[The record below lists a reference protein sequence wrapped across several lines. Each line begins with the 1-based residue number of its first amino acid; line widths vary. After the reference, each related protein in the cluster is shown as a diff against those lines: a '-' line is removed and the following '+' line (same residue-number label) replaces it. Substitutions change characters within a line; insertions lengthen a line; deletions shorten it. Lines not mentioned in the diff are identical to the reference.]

1 MNEKKIPG
9 KGKEFFKKLKEYFFP
24 RSKHEIISK
33 SRELNN
39 AEELMNSGKYD
50 EVLLILNNLEE
61 ESLSAS
67 DQLTLHILK
76 SSLLNKM
83 ANYEESIKIGEQAY
97 QESQRLRDNLY
108 SIDALVNI
116 AFATMWL
123 GNLEKTLDLIGKCE
137 DLIKPFRKKKSIEID
152 LRLASIDFIKS
163 GVCYFQGNSAQGL
176 EYAKHSLE
184 IREKFGKKHE
194 IVESLFLIGA
204 HYAWLKIDT
213 DQALIYA
220 QRCQTLAEE
229 INAQQIISFNLM
241 NLGIIYFLKGD
252 YEQSQIYN
260 KQALLMF
267 EKFDN
272 KQLIVPILVNISN
285 NYFYLGDLDQAF
297 KYLERSSKVAKEI
310 ENLFFLCGIICNKI
324 ELFVLKG
331 DLEQAQRYLEQ
342 LEELNEQ
349 SDNKLIKQK
358 YLFSKAVVLKASS
371 RIHNRAKAEELLKQI
386 IHSEMLASDV
396 YISALLNLCELLLD
410 ELRITNSIEVL
421 NEINTFITQLLDIT
435 RESNSYWVLAETY
448 TLQAKLALLTLDLKG
463 ARRLLTQA
471 QQIAE
476 KQGMHRLAMK
486 ISIEHDNLLKEL
498 SKWEN
503 LKEQEITLSE
513 RMEMAQI
520 DDQMKSL
527 LWDRDLS
534 SLENSDEDPV
544 LILILAEGGVTMFS
558 HIFSKDWSHED
569 DLVGGF
575 LSALNSFSG
584 ELFSEGLDRAKFGRH
599 TVLMKSFETFSIC
612 YLFKGVSYLAQKR
625 INSFIEQIQN
635 SDEIK
640 ETFNS
645 FYRTH
650 QTIELKENPP
660 LKFLLTDIFIH
671 KNL

>member
-260 KQALLMF
+260 KQALLIF

-584 ELFSEGLDRAKFGRH
+584 ELFSEGLERAKFGRH

-612 YLFKGVSYLAQKR
+612 YLFKGESYLAQKR